1 MSTPCTVCA
10 APAALLADLDVRIL
24 GPEVFGRYKVQRALA
39 DAGITVSME
48 AARKHLAHVQDGTPG
63 VPAYPAGQLR
73 LTTLDDAVAL
83 PPVPTVT
90 APQPAAPRGYEPGV
104 RFEPGAKAA
113 VVTLPPAPTAPGE
126 GDCAA
131 YLRGLG
137 IDPDLYVLEPIEVRT
152 NSHGWT
158 RTDEDGA
165 AVTQQTFFAR
175 FRVTRREPAAES
187 WNVDE
192 LLAAIPE
199 LVADRPDSSEA
210 PGESLL
216 VGLADWQT
224 GKRDQGGTEALVRRL
239 AALGP
244 AIVDRVGDLQLL
256 GRNVET
262 IYLVGLGDLVEGCKG
277 FYPMQT
283 FSVELDRRQ
292 QIRVARRML
301 TEVVKTVATLG
312 IPVVVSGVAGNHG
325 EQRNGDGKAFTT
337 PGDNDDL
344 LVLEQCAEVF
354 ALASGYDH
362 VSFVIPDQEL
372 AHTMDLSGQ
381 HCVFTHGH
389 VSRGGWA
396 GLWTWFK
403 NQRAHGKTSA
413 TTAVV
418 GHYHHLH
425 VENDGL
431 LTLFQCPALEGGS
444 DYFSTAMGST
454 TVPGTAC
461 ALVSGTFGV
470 RDLAVL

>member
-1 MSTPCTVCA
+1 MTCTTCALTPAHTLSDIDA
-10 APAALLADLDVRIL
+10 RIL
-24 GPEVFGRYKVQRALA
+24 EGAGRYRVHEALT
-39 DAGITVSME
+39 DAGFPVSME
-48 AARKHLAHVQDGTPG
+48 AARKHIAHVRAGLPGDTGTPS
-63 VPAYPAGQLR
+63 GQLHLSS
-73 LTTLDDAVAL
+73 LTDALAL
-83 PPVPTVT
+83 PAVRTVT
-90 APQPAAPRGYEPGV
+90 APTPSAPRGYEPGV

-113 VVTLPPAPTAPGE
+113 TVTLPPSPTAPGE

-137 IDPDLYVLEPIEVRT
+137 IDPDLYILEPIEVRT
-152 NSHGWT
+152 NSAGWT
-158 RTDEDGA
+158 REDPDGA

-175 FRVTRREPAAES
+175 FRVTRREAAAES
-187 WNVDE
+187 FDVDA
-192 LLAAIPE
+192 LLATLPA
-199 LVADRPDSSEA
+199 LTVTRTAADDDT

-224 GKRDQGGTEALVRRL
+224 GKRDQGGTEALVKRL

-244 AIVDRVGDLQLL
+244 AIVARVGELELL
-256 GRNVET
+256 GRNIET
-262 IYLVGLGDLVEGCKG
+262 IYLVGLGDLVEGCAG

-301 TEVVKTVATLG
+301 SEVIKVVATLG

-325 EQRNGDGKAFTT
+325 ENRNGAGKAFTT

-354 ALASGYDH
+354 ALATGYDH
-362 VSFVIPDQEL
+362 VSFVVPDQEL

-381 HCVFTHGH
+381 HTVFTHGH

-413 TTAVV
+413 TLAVV

-454 TVPGTAC
+454 TIPGTAC
-461 ALVSGTFGV
+461 ALISATFGV

>member
-10 APAALLADLDVRIL
+10 APAALLSDLDARIAA
-24 GPEVFGRYKVQRALA
+24 GDAGRYVVHRELA
-39 DAGITVSME
+39 ANGITVSME
-48 AARKHLAHVQDGTPG
+48 AARKHIAHIRAGEQGIPSHA
-63 VPAYPAGQLR
+63 PGQLR
-73 LTTLDDAVAL
+73 LTTLDQAVAL

-104 RFEPGAKAA
+104 RFERGAKAA

-137 IDPDLYVLEPIEVRT
+137 IDPDLYILEPIEVRT

-158 RTDEDGA
+158 RDDPEGA

-175 FRVTRREPAAES
+175 FRVTRREAAADGFD
-187 WNVDE
+187 VDE
-192 LLAAIPE
+192 LLATVPA
-199 LVADRPDSSEA
+199 LAAAAVDRPA
-210 PGESLL
+210 TGAGESLL

-224 GKRDQGGTEALVRRL
+224 GKRDQGGTAKLVERL

-244 AIVDRVGDLQLL
+244 AIVARVGELQLL

-301 TEVVKTVATLG
+301 TEIVKTVATLG

-325 EQRNGDGKAFTT
+325 EQRDGSGKAFTT

-354 ALASGYDH
+354 SLAEGYGH

-381 HCVFTHGH
+381 HTVFTHGH
-389 VSRGGWA
+389 VARGGWA

-413 TTAVV
+413 TIAVV

-461 ALVSGTFGV
+461 ALVSSAFGV